1 MDVAQNSVTA
11 GASLI
16 TLRVF
21 ENGNRL
27 LIEILDNGKGMT
39 SEQVAQVADPF
50 YTTRTTRKVGLGV
63 SLFKMQAEMTGG
75 AFQIT
80 SKPGEGTDV
89 TATFHTDHV
98 DMIPIGDMESTVLLL
113 ITCNPDTDFVY
124 TRSRDDREFTL
135 DTRELRQVLGEDIP
149 LNMPDVTAWI
159 KAYLQENL
167 ELIQGG

>member
-1 MDVAQNSVTA
+1 M
-11 GASLI
+11 
-16 TLRVF
+16 
-21 ENGNRL
+21 
-27 LIEILDNGKGMT
+27 
-39 SEQVAQVADPF
+39 
-50 YTTRTTRKVGLGV
+50 
-63 SLFKMQAEMTGG
+63 
-75 AFQIT
+75 
-80 SKPGEGTDV
+80 

>member
-1 MDVAQNSVTA
+1 M
-11 GASLI
+11 I

-80 SKPGEGTDV
+80 SKSGEGTDV